1 MEKKDLNL
9 NKTPK
14 GSSFMAMKS
23 TNNREMVQT
32 STRTDE
38 RMIEHDLLIE
48 EMGIP
53 FLEVDVHL
61 HILRWNQAF
70 LELTNI
76 KENELRMFTI
86 KELGMEEKCFFVSSE
101 LIEKTFQLKSKQ
113 EIDFEEEERV
123 YRIKAVPSSL
133 TEVVYLIFEDRSLQ
147 KQFENLLTFHHQM
160 EAVSHIA
167 AGVAH
172 ELRNPLSVIKGF
184 LQLAKLTN
192 DHKKY
197 YDTIM
202 SELNRMN
209 GILEDFLSVSRR
221 KMDRRWQSPVTIM
234 NSLIE
239 IIKAECLLHD
249 VEFKLELSET
259 DKQVF
264 VNESMV
270 KQVMLNLLRNS
281 VEAYGQSNNNRKLT
295 IETKIHQDD
304 YIIEVKDNGK
314 GMPESIL
321 SQLGKPFFTTKSRGT
336 GIGIP
341 LCKKIIEDHGG
352 NFQIISTY
360 NIGTSVIISLPLESK
375 REGNRSLD
383 D

>member
-1 MEKKDLNL
+1 MDNKYLNQKKAPIGSKFMSMDSNKETSHLQSPTLTEEKKN
-9 NKTPK
+9 
-14 GSSFMAMKS
+14 
-23 TNNREMVQT
+23 
-32 STRTDE
+32 E
-38 RMIEHDLLIE
+38 RHLLIE
-48 EMGIP
+48 ELGVP
-53 FLEVDVHL
+53 FLQVNEYL
-61 HILRWNQAF
+61 QPLSWNQAF
-70 LELTNI
+70 LDLTNI
-76 KENELRMFTI
+76 KE
-86 KELGMEEKCFFVSSE
+86 SE
-101 LIEKTFQLKSKQ
+101 LQIFSLEEIGRRNSAIQFSGKLIQKALKSKCKL
-113 EIDFEEEERV
+113 EEDFEEDDLL
-123 YRIKAVPSSL
+123 YRIKAIPFSKDG
-133 TEVVYLIFEDRSLQ
+133 VVYLIYEDRSLQ

-192 DHKKY
+192 DHQKY

-221 KMDRRWQSPVTIM
+221 KLDRRLQSPANIM
-234 NSLIE
+234 HSLTE

-249 VEFKLELSET
+249 VEFHLKLTET
-259 DKQVF
+259 DQQVH

-281 VEAYGQSNNNRKLT
+281 VEAYGESNTNRVLT
-295 IETKIHQDD
+295 IETKIENNQ
-304 YIIEVKDNGK
+304 YVIEVHDNGK
-314 GMPESIL
+314 GMPESVL
-321 SQLGKPFFTTKSRGT
+321 RQLGKPFFTTKARGT

-352 NFQIISTY
+352 SFHIQSTY
-360 NIGTSVIISLPLESK
+360 NVGTKVVITLPLEMQTGDNSPY
-375 REGNRSLD
+375 
-383 D
+383 

>member
-321 SQLGKPFFTTKSRGT
+321 SQLGKPFFYN
-336 GIGIP
+336 
-341 LCKKIIEDHGG
+341 KIKG
-352 NFQIISTY
+352 NWYWYST
-360 NIGTSVIISLPLESK
+360 L
-375 REGNRSLD
+375 
-383 D
+383 

>member
-1 MEKKDLNL
+1 MENKHLNQK
-9 NKTPK
+9 NAPK
-14 GSSFMAMKS
+14 GSKYRSIGS
-23 TNNREMVQT
+23 TGISVPVQGKL
-32 STRTDE
+32 STLTE
-38 RMIEHDLLIE
+38 EKMIEQHLLIE
-48 EMGIP
+48 ELGIP
-53 FLEVDVHL
+53 FVGVNQYL
-61 HILRWNQAF
+61 HTVKWNKAF
-70 LELTNI
+70 LDLTNTS
-76 KENELRMFTI
+76 ETDLHNFTLEELSLDQSIFLFML
-86 KELGMEEKCFFVSSE
+86 ELAQKA
-101 LIEKTFQLKSKQ
+101 LKSNCKQ
-113 EIDFEEEERV
+113 EGDFEEDDLI
-123 YRIKAVPSSL
+123 YRIKAIPIYR
-133 TEVVYLIFEDRSLQ
+133 EEMVYVIFEDRSLQ

-192 DHKKY
+192 DHNKY

-221 KMDRRWQSPVTIM
+221 KLDRRLQSPVQIM
-234 NSLIE
+234 HSLTE
-239 IIKAECLLHD
+239 IIKAECHLHD
-249 VEFKLELSET
+249 VEFHLKLTET
-259 DKQVF
+259 EKQVY

-281 VEAYGQSNNNRKLT
+281 VEAYGKSNTNRLLT
-295 IETKIHQDD
+295 IETKIENDS

-314 GMPESIL
+314 GMPESVFK
-321 SQLGKPFFTTKSRGT
+321 QLGKPFFTTKSKGT

-352 NFQIISTY
+352 KFQIQSTY
-360 NIGTSVIISLPLESK
+360 NIGTNVIISLPLDHE
-375 REGNRSLD
+375 NRG
-383 D
+383 